1 MAMSKKAW
9 NTLMSF
15 SKLQRFPAVQNKISS
30 LLHVQ
35 FAVTITF
42 SALPLCREK
51 ERHSVACE
59 CPLSNDFGL
68 NANYPQRRLS
78 PK

>member
-51 ERHSVACE
+51 EPHSKKGWPPWLACAYYRTI
-59 CPLSNDFGL
+59 LV
-68 NANYPQRRLS
+68 
-78 PK
+78 

>member
-9 NTLMSF
+9 NTLMSC

-42 SALPLCREK
+42 FALPLRREK
-51 ERHSVACE
+51 EPHFEKGWPPWLACAHYRTI
-59 CPLSNDFGL
+59 LV
-68 NANYPQRRLS
+68 
-78 PK
+78 